1 MAEVKEDLINVEFVE
16 TSAEL
21 LKGIEFQF
29 EADILLLVI
38 NSMFLEK
45 KEVREIIEQFGRLAN
60 MINDQLD

>member
-1 MAEVKEDLINVEFVE
+1 MAEVKDDLINVEFVE

-45 KEVREIIEQFGRLAN
+45 KEVREIIEQF
-60 MINDQLD
+60 